1 VCFFRTGENW
11 AQEIKMRRRFQLRQ
25 TRLACVFAA
34 LLLVSRGILAAT
46 GWQSTLTTNP
56 GDFPEPRP
64 LRAKYNFGWSGIT
77 AATGDVHFTKPS
89 LAEFQ
94 LDSGGRTV
102 GLARALWRLDANY
115 HGVAD
120 AQMLRPIETNQTESY
135 RWKQVATHLS
145 FTVDGVKSTRT
156 EAKTGAA
163 ASTKTREF
171 KFANLFDLHS
181 ALLVLRSQPLRD
193 HGIYRVAVYPA
204 TSAYLATVTVRAR
217 EKISVRAGNYNAIKV
232 DLRLQKI
239 GKNLEL
245 QPHRKFRRATA
256 WVSDDQDRILLRI
269 EAQIFVGTVFA
280 ELQSVHFEK

>member
-1 VCFFRTGENW
+1 MRFRV
-11 AQEIKMRRRFQLRQ
+11 QLPQ
-25 TRLACVFAA
+25 ARLAGVVAA
-34 LLLVSRGILAAT
+34 LLIVSRGIGAAT
-46 GWQSTLTTNP
+46 GWQSTITTSP

-77 AATGDVHFTKPS
+77 AATGDVHFTKASPTR
-89 LAEFQ
+89 FQ
-94 LDSGGRTV
+94 LDAAGHTV
-102 GLARALWRLDANY
+102 GLVRALWRLDANY

-120 AQMLRPIETNQTESY
+120 AQMLRPIEMNQTESY
-135 RWKQVATHLS
+135 PWKQVATHLN
-145 FTVDGVKSTRT
+145 FTVDDVTSTRA

-181 ALLVLRSQPLRD
+181 ALLFLRSQPLRD
-193 HGIYRVAVYPA
+193 HGVYRVAVYPA
-204 TSAYLATVTVRAR
+204 TSAYLATVTVVAR
-217 EKISVRAGNYNAIKV
+217 EKISVRAGHYNAIKV

-239 GKNLEL
+239 DKNLEL

-269 EAQIFVGTVFA
+269 EAQIFIGTVFA
-280 ELQSVHFEK
+280 ELQSVHLEK